1 MNTIQMLFVLMLSIG
16 LMNHVIIIPVLLEIA
31 GRDAWI
37 STVIGLI
44 LLVMFLPLIYFPMKQ
59 SQQTHIFQWLKEN
72 IGAPIA
78 YFIASVT
85 CLYLLIISIVTLK
98 DTTTFTTTSYLTGTP
113 NWAIIATLCIICFYN
128 ASIGLP
134 SIAKTSGII
143 LPFVVLFGIFVAL
156 ATIPHKNY
164 ELLKP
169 MLENG
174 WMPVWKGVMYVATG
188 YGEIVLLLFMQQQM
202 KTNISFMKLVLF
214 GLVAASLSIGPTIG
228 AITEFGPAEASHLR
242 YPAFEQWR
250 MVNLGAYLEHFDF
263 LSVYQWLAGAFIR
276 ISLATALI
284 PELFDITNKAS
295 RRWILIFVYVV
306 IFFAAMT
313 PISDYTFFHM
323 LKKWILPI
331 SFFFI
336 CFLSTS
342 LFVLALAIRIKERRA
357 SA

>member
-37 STVIGLI
+37 STIIGLI

-113 NWAIIATLCIICFYN
+113 NWAIVVTLCIICFYN

-250 MVNLGAYLEHFDF
+250 MVNLGTYLEHFDF
-263 LSVYQWLAGAFIR
+263 LSVYQWIAGAFIR

-323 LKKWILPI
+323 LKNGYCRFHFS
-331 SFFFI
+331 SFVFFQRH
-336 CFLSTS
+336 CLSS
-342 LFVLALAIRIKERRA
+342 R
-357 SA
+357 